1 MTFKFE
7 RLEVWQLSLKY
18 IDTIY
23 KLAEKLPA
31 SEKYNLASQ
40 IRRAATSVSL
50 NIAEGSTGQS
60 DTEQNR
66 FLGLSLRSLI
76 ETVACLR
83 IIEQRKYL
91 KDNQSL
97 IDADTQAQLLAR
109 KIHAFRNYLKP
120 KGKNFREEQGPYL
133 MDDEE

>member
-23 KLAEKLPA
+23 QLADNLPA
-31 SEKYNLASQ
+31 SENYNLTSQ

-60 DTEQNR
+60 DAEQHR

-76 ETVACLR
+76 ETVACLG
-83 IIEQRKYL
+83 IIRQRQYL
-91 KDNQSL
+91 NDNPL
-97 IDADTQAQLLAR
+97 LKEADSQAQILAK
-109 KIHAFRNYLKP
+109 KIHAFRKALNPKSKNVREQSENYFVD
-120 KGKNFREEQGPYL
+120 GEF
-133 MDDEE
+133 

>member
-7 RLEVWQLSLKY
+7 HLEVWQRSIKF

-23 KLAEKLPA
+23 HLADKLPA
-31 SEKYNLASQ
+31 SKNYNLKSQ
-40 IRRAATSVSL
+40 IRRAATSGSL

-60 DTEQNR
+60 DAEQHR

-83 IIEQRKYL
+83 IIEQRQYL
-91 KDNQSL
+91 KDKQLLEETDSK
-97 IDADTQAQLLAR
+97 AQLLAK
-109 KIHAFRNYLKP
+109 KIHAFRKALSP
-120 KGKNFREEQGPYL
+120 KSKWGKEESEPYL
-133 MDDEE
+133 VEDEE

>member
-23 KLAEKLPA
+23 QLADNLPA
-31 SEKYNLASQ
+31 SENYNLTSQ

-60 DTEQNR
+60 DAEQHR

-83 IIEQRKYL
+83 IIRQRQYL
-91 KDNQSL
+91 NDNQL
-97 IDADTQAQLLAR
+97 LEEADSQAQILAK
-109 KIHAFRNYLKP
+109 KIHAFRKALNPKSKNVREQSENYFVD
-120 KGKNFREEQGPYL
+120 GEF
-133 MDDEE
+133 

>member
-7 RLEVWQLSLKY
+7 RLEVWELSLKY
-18 IDTIY
+18 IDTTY
-23 KLAEKLPA
+23 RLADDLP
-31 SEKYNLASQ
+31 SGEKYNLISQ

-60 DTEQNR
+60 DAEQHR

-91 KDNQSL
+91 NDKQL
-97 IDADTQAQLLAR
+97 LEDADSQAQILAK
-109 KIHAFRNYLKP
+109 KIHAFRKALGP
-120 KGKNFREEQGPYL
+120 KGKSIREESENYL
-133 MDDEE
+133 VDGEL